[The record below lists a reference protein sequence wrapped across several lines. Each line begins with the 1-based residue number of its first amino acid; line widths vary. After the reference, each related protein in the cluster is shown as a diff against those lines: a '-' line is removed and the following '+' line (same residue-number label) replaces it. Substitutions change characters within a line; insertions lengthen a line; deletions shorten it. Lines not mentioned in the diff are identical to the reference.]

1 MTEGKTLIIVPVTL
15 IIGFGAGFVL
25 RPVIAPVEQTQVVA
39 SPALAAAPA
48 PAEPR
53 GKQYFAAHL
62 DEARQ
67 VMAQCAEGSVRGD
80 ECFNAEMAVTEADGR
95 ARHKRFFG
103 N

>member
-1 MTEGKTLIIVPVTL
+1 MTQGKTLILVLVTL

-25 RPVIAPVEQTQVVA
+25 RPVIAPFDRTA
-39 SPALAAAPA
+39 IAPDPSGAAAVPG
-48 PAEPR
+48 EPR
-53 GKQYFAAHL
+53 GTQYFAAHL

-67 VMAQCAEGSVRGD
+67 VVAQCAEGSVRGN
-80 ECFNAEMAVTEADGR
+80 ECANAEQAVVEADAR

>member
-1 MTEGKTLIIVPVTL
+1 MTQGKTLIIVLVTL
-15 IIGFGAGFVL
+15 IVGFGAGFVL
-25 RPVIAPVEQTQVVA
+25 RPVIAPVEPTAAVA
-39 SPALAAAPA
+39 SPAPAAAV

-53 GKQYFAAHL
+53 GKPYFAAHL

-67 VMAQCAEGSVRGD
+67 LMAQCAEGSVRGD
-80 ECFNAEMAVTEADGR
+80 ECFNAEMAVTETDGR

>member
-1 MTEGKTLIIVPVTL
+1 MTQGKTLIVLVTL

-25 RPVIAPVEQTQVVA
+25 RPVIVPVERTAIVTG
-39 SPALAAAPA
+39 PPAAAPA

-53 GKQYFAAHL
+53 GAQYFAAHI

-67 VMAQCAEGSVRGD
+67 VVAQCAEGSVRGD
-80 ECFNAEMAVTEADGR
+80 ECANAEQAVVEAEGR
-95 ARHKRFFG
+95 DRFKRFMG

>member
-1 MTEGKTLIIVPVTL
+1 MPGKTLIIVLVTL
-15 IIGFGAGFVL
+15 TIGFGAGFVL
-25 RPVIAPVEQTQVVA
+25 RPVIAPVASAVA
-39 SPALAAAPA
+39 AGSPPPAAAV

-67 VMAQCAEGSVRGD
+67 VLVGCMEGSVRGD

-95 ARHKRFFG
+95 ARHRKFFG
-103 N
+103 K

>member
-1 MTEGKTLIIVPVTL
+1 MTQGKTLIIVLVTL
-15 IIGFGAGFVL
+15 IVGFGAGFVL
-25 RPVIAPVEQTQVVA
+25 RPVIAPVEPAAAVA
-39 SPALAAAPA
+39 SPAPAAAPA
-48 PAEPR
+48 DPR

-67 VMAQCAEGSVRGD
+67 ILMQCAEGSVRGD

-95 ARHKRFFG
+95 TRHKRFFG